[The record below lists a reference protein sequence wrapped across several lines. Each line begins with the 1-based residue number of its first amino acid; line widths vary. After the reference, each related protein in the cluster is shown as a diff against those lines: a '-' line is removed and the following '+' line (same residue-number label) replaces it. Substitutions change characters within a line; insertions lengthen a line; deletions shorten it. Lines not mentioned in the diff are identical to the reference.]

1 MAPIYPSLGD
11 QDQDP
16 QFVDKENND
25 FHLQTN
31 SPCIGTGRDSGD
43 RGALPFGPTDIVDN
57 SQLPA
62 EFNLLGNYPNPFNA
76 STTISY
82 SLSKPSDVTI
92 SIYDMLGQL
101 IETIN
106 SEIQAAGDHSVIW
119 NADKFASGV
128 YFYKITAG
136 EFEQSA
142 QMTLLK

>member
-16 QFVDKENND
+16 QFVDKENSD
-25 FHLQTN
+25 FHLQSN

-57 SQLPA
+57 GQLPT
-62 EFNLLGNYPNPFNA
+62 ELKLKGNYPNPFNA

-82 SLSKPSDVTI
+82 SLSITSDVTI
-92 SIYDMLGQL
+92 SIYDMLGRL

-106 SEIQAAGDHSVIW
+106 SEIQAAGEHSVVW
-119 NADKFASGV
+119 NADNFATGV

-136 EFEQSA
+136 GFEQTK